1 MPKKCKKFGKFY
13 RISAAKQTH
22 ILREIW
28 RDFIIVKFSFK
39 IRFLTNLAKKFEF
52 LNKIDYAKN
61 NFILISNIIYLNL
74 KLFP

>member
-39 IRFLTNLAKKFEF
+39 IKFLTNLAKKFEF
-52 LNKIDYAKN
+52 LNKIDYIKI

-74 KLFP
+74 KFFP